1 MAGVNILETERLA
14 LRRLTADDAAFVR
27 ELVNEPSWI
36 RFIGDRG
43 VRTLD
48 DARAYLEKG
57 PIAMYGR
64 FGFGLWAVDLKE
76 TGEAAGLCGLIKRDA
91 LDDVD
96 IGFAFLPRF
105 WHRGYA
111 LESARAV
118 LAYGREALELDR
130 IVAITSP
137 ENAAS
142 IRLLEKIGLRFEQ
155 TIEFAG
161 EATQLFVTHPPDT
174 TARPPKPGRQC
185 A

>member
-1 MAGVNILETERLA
+1 MKVLQTERLA
-14 LRRLTADDAAFVR
+14 LRELTVDDAVFIR

-43 VRTLD
+43 VRSVD

-57 PIAMYGR
+57 PIAMYAR
-64 FGFGLWAVDLKE
+64 FGFGLWAVELKE

-91 LDDVD
+91 LEDVD

-105 WHRGYA
+105 WRRGYA

-118 LAYGREALELDR
+118 LTYGREILELDR

-137 ENAAS
+137 DNDAS

-161 EATQLFVTHPPDT
+161 EPTKLF
-174 TARPPKPGRQC
+174 A

>member
-1 MAGVNILETERLA
+1 MTGVNILETERLA
-14 LRRLTADDAAFVR
+14 LRRLTADDAEFIR

-64 FGFGLWAVDLKE
+64 VGFGLWAVEVKE
-76 TGEAAGLCGLIKRDA
+76 TGEAAGLCGLSKPDA

-105 WHRGYA
+105 WRRGYA

-118 LAYGREALELDR
+118 LAYGRETLELDR
-130 IVAITSP
+130 VVAITSP
-137 ENAAS
+137 DNEAS
-142 IRLLEKIGLRFEQ
+142 ISVLEKVGLRFEQ

-161 EATQLFVTHPPDT
+161 EATQLFAANLREPLT
-174 TARPPKPGRQC
+174 RPPKAGRPC

>member
-1 MAGVNILETERLA
+1 MAGVRVLETERLA
-14 LRRLTADDAAFVR
+14 LRLLTLDDAAFVR
-27 ELVNEPSWI
+27 ELVNEPAWI

-48 DARAYLEKG
+48 DARAYLESG
-57 PIAMYGR
+57 PIAMYR
-64 FGFGLWAVDLKE
+64 RSGFGLWMVEVKE
-76 TGEAAGLCGLIKRDA
+76 TGEPAGVCGLIKRET

-105 WHRGYA
+105 WRRGYA
-111 LESARAV
+111 LESAQAV
-118 LAYGREALELDR
+118 LAYGREVLELDR

-137 ENAAS
+137 DNGAS

-155 TIEFAG
+155 TIEFGG
-161 EATQLFVTHPPDT
+161 EPTQLF
-174 TARPPKPGRQC
+174 A

>member
-1 MAGVNILETERLA
+1 MAGVNVIETQRLA

-43 VRTLD
+43 VRTLE

-57 PIAMYGR
+57 PLAMYR
-64 FGFGLWAVDLKE
+64 RHGFGLWVVEVKE
-76 TGEAAGLCGLIKRDA
+76 TGEATGLCGLIKRDA
-91 LDDVD
+91 LEDVD

-105 WHRGYA
+105 WGRGYA
-111 LESARAV
+111 IESAQAV
-118 LAYGREALELDR
+118 LAYGREILELDR

-137 ENAAS
+137 DNDAS

-161 EATQLFVTHPPDT
+161 EPTKLFVTTMGEP
-174 TARPPKPGRQC
+174 A
-185 A
+185 

>member
-1 MAGVNILETERLA
+1 MAGVNVIETERLA

-43 VRTLD
+43 VRTLE

-57 PIAMYGR
+57 PLAMYR
-64 FGFGLWAVDLKE
+64 RHGFGLWVVEVRE
-76 TGEAAGLCGLIKRDA
+76 TGEATGLCGLIKRDA
-91 LDDVD
+91 LEDVD

-105 WHRGYA
+105 WRRGYA

-118 LAYGREALELDR
+118 LAYGRETLELQR

-137 ENAAS
+137 DNDAS
-142 IRLLEKIGLRFEQ
+142 IRLLEKIGLHFEQ
-155 TIEFAG
+155 TIELAG
-161 EATQLFVTHPPDT
+161 EPTKLFVTV
-174 TARPPKPGRQC
+174 
-185 A
+185 

>member
-1 MAGVNILETERLA
+1 MKVLETERLA
-14 LRRLTADDAAFVR
+14 LRRLTPDDAEFVR

-36 RFIGDRG
+36 RFIGDRR
-43 VRTLD
+43 VRTAE

-57 PIAMYGR
+57 PIAMYR
-64 FGFGLWAVDLKE
+64 RHGFGLWLAELKA

-105 WHRGYA
+105 WNRGYA

-118 LAYGREALELDR
+118 LAYGREVLELDR

-137 ENAAS
+137 DNEAS
-142 IRLLEKIGLRFEQ
+142 IRLLRKIGLRFEQ
-155 TIEFAG
+155 TIDFAG
-161 EATQLFVTHPPDT
+161 EPTQLFV
-174 TARPPKPGRQC
+174 A
-185 A
+185 

>member
-1 MAGVNILETERLA
+1 MAGVKVLQTERLA
-14 LRRLTADDAAFVR
+14 LRELTVDDAAFIR

-43 VRTLD
+43 VRSVD

-57 PIAMYGR
+57 PIAMYAR
-64 FGFGLWAVDLKE
+64 FGFGLWAVELKE

-91 LDDVD
+91 LEDVD

-105 WHRGYA
+105 WGRGYA
-111 LESARAV
+111 LESAQAV
-118 LAYGREALELDR
+118 LAYGREILGLDR

-137 ENAAS
+137 DNDAS

-161 EATQLFVTHPPDT
+161 ESTMLF
-174 TARPPKPGRQC
+174 A

>member
-1 MAGVNILETERLA
+1 MAGVKVLQTERLA
-14 LRRLTADDAAFVR
+14 LRELTVDDAVFIR

-43 VRTLD
+43 VRSVD
-48 DARAYLEKG
+48 DARAYLLKG
-57 PIAMYGR
+57 PIAMYAR
-64 FGFGLWAVDLKE
+64 FGFGLWAVELKE

-91 LDDVD
+91 LEDVD

-105 WHRGYA
+105 WRQGYA

-118 LAYGREALELDR
+118 IAYGREILELDR

-137 ENAAS
+137 DNDAS

-155 TIEFAG
+155 TIDFAG
-161 EATQLFVTHPPDT
+161 EPTKLFVTV
-174 TARPPKPGRQC
+174 
-185 A
+185 